1 MRIIDISL
9 PLNNDTP
16 IYPGNVPVSISV
28 HQKMP
33 ENSSAS
39 SSITLGSHTGTHIDA
54 PLHAILGAASIEK
67 IPLEAFVGS
76 CRVLDFSQDSGEA
89 VTKSFLESKNIK
101 KGERVLLKTKNSL
114 QGFKNFYD
122 DYIYLDGDSA
132 DYLASLQVALVG
144 IDALS
149 IKQKGSKDHRPHLA
163 LLSKNIPIVEGLNLA
178 KVSEGEYELYC
189 LPLYFTDI
197 DGSPT
202 RAILIQN

>member
-1 MRIIDISL
+1 MNQKFYKNNMRIIDISL

-101 KGERVLLKTKNSL
+101 KGERVLLKT
-114 QGFKNFYD
+114 
-122 DYIYLDGDSA
+122 
-132 DYLASLQVALVG
+132 
-144 IDALS
+144 
-149 IKQKGSKDHRPHLA
+149 
-163 LLSKNIPIVEGLNLA
+163 
-178 KVSEGEYELYC
+178 
-189 LPLYFTDI
+189 
-197 DGSPT
+197 
-202 RAILIQN
+202 